1 MNLESCKPLRLI
13 CNSFRVYPLITF
25 APDFH
30 ICWEQVQPLCR
41 CSKKSAQVSV
51 SPVNSKTV
59 HGRGGSSMEP
69 QGRRTLTPQSTA
81 SVLPIVTCWSQE
93 GCSPPCHFIFIPGR
107 KEECISGLFPFKGPS
122 PSSPQWPPPPSS
134 CLDTG
139 FPMAPSPSWLGLSP
153 WTGCLSSWYRSSS
166 FCHLAE

>member
-1 MNLESCKPLRLI
+1 MRLI
-13 CNSFRVYPLITF
+13 CNSLKIYPLITF

-30 ICWEQVQPLCR
+30 ICWEQVQPLRR

-59 HGRGGSSMEP
+59 HSRGGSSMEP
-69 QGRRTLTPQSTA
+69 QGLRTLTPQSTA
-81 SVLPIVTCWSQE
+81 SVLLVVTCWSQK
-93 GCSPPCHFIFIPGR
+93 GCSPLAISSSFQVGR
-107 KEECISGLFPFKGPS
+107 KSAYLGRFLLKGFP

-134 CLDTG
+134 WPDTG
-139 FPMAPSPSWLGLSP
+139 FPLVPSPSWLGLCP